1 MNISVSI
8 KVKLKPDTL
17 YAADNFRLTTER
29 YRQACN
35 YVSNYV
41 FNHDMLLKQ
50 AELNK
55 TLYHDI
61 RDLFGLK
68 AQMAQSVIRTVVA
81 RYKTVRTQLHQQ
93 PFKYQDIN
101 TGKWYCEP
109 RNLSWL
115 RKPIRFSRPQA
126 DLQRNRDWSYSAKHN
141 RLSINTL
148 HGRIKVTPICHGFN
162 QYFDGTWQ
170 FGVAKLLHNRGK
182 WYLHIAATK
191 KITAFNPSQTQH
203 VVGIDRG
210 LWFLATTYDETG
222 KTNFFN
228 GRAIMRKRAKYQ
240 KVRAQLQSKGT
251 KSAKRR
257 LKQLSGRENRWMTDV
272 NHQLSK
278 TLVQHYD
285 ANTLFVLEDLTGVTF
300 DTNDLPK
307 SLRNQHRSWAFY
319 QLEQMLT
326 YKAHLNGSEVIT
338 VSAQYTSQRCPQ
350 CGIIRKDNRN
360 HEHHEYCCVNCG
372 YRSNDD
378 RIGAMNIQELGQ
390 RYLTGIKNFKYE
402 LITNA

>member
-1 MNISVSI
+1 
-8 KVKLKPDTL
+8 
-17 YAADNFRLTTER
+17 
-29 YRQACN
+29 
-35 YVSNYV
+35 
-41 FNHDMLLKQ
+41 
-50 AELNK
+50 
-55 TLYHDI
+55 
-61 RDLFGLK
+61 
-68 AQMAQSVIRTVVA
+68 
-81 RYKTVRTQLHQQ
+81 
-93 PFKYQDIN
+93 
-101 TGKWYCEP
+101 
-109 RNLSWL
+109 
-115 RKPIRFSRPQA
+115 
-126 DLQRNRDWSYSAKHN
+126 
-141 RLSINTL
+141 
-148 HGRIKVTPICHGFN
+148 
-162 QYFDGTWQ
+162 
-170 FGVAKLLHNRGK
+170 
-182 WYLHIAATK
+182 
-191 KITAFNPSQTQH
+191 
-203 VVGIDRG
+203 
-210 LWFLATTYDETG
+210 
-222 KTNFFN
+222 
-228 GRAIMRKRAKYQ
+228 MRKRAKYQ

-278 TLVQHYD
+278 TLVQHYG

-326 YKAHLNGSEVIT
+326 YKAHLNDSEVIT

-390 RYLTGIKNFKYE
+390 RYLTGIKNPKYK
-402 LITNA
+402 LTTNA